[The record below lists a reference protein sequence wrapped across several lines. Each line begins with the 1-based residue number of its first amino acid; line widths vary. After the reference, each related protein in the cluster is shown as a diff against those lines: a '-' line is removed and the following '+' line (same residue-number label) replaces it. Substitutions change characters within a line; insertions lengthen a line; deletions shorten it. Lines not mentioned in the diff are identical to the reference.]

1 VTVRTHCRQAVA
13 LLGFVTMAACEWPAP
28 GPKILNVGFKAQ
40 ERAYYCGPA
49 VVQMFA
55 QYKQH
60 PMTVSQDTIWNWM
73 VDNAITPEEALPY
86 WPGGGASTRVQTQ
99 ALSAFANISTSHD
112 LYSGY
117 NGLRQAIAD
126 QQKGIERNDPTIVAV
141 ENGKHVVLV
150 IGTNWSRLND
160 ALQSPRSHTMT
171 LHDPAQGANLASAVG
186 DWLNYAVDTHY
197 VGGECVAGK
206 PCAIN
211 VARYGQ
217 KFSAQQALSDFDA
230 AGGSY
235 DGPPPQNPTGR
246 YKLNGNGQCYWEP
259 NDSGPNQCSPNSGR
273 YKLDGSGDCYW
284 DANDSGPDQCSPGG
298 AWSRPRALWRF
309 ALSALRPA
317 VPSSRGSATFSDGN
331 AAPAEPAGSL
341 GRSYGA
347 AAGVALTQ
355 AGSTDEAPPF
365 PYAIA
370 AAEILENARHALRK
384 AKVDES
390 LQMPELRMETN
401 DLRARRILD
410 VKSLGARPD
419 FYVLEL
425 ETRNGARV
433 ANVVITRAGHLM
445 GVEDARRKNLTVAA
459 DITVATGI
467 AARGGVATRSA
478 RYVYAPNDAE
488 PGMSYFRPLVE
499 VDTPDGKVYVN
510 SRGRVFADPDS
521 TVGRQRGMSPARQI
535 KRDPGRSLTLVP
547 LRDQP

>member
-1 VTVRTHCRQAVA
+1 MTVRTHCRQALA
-13 LLGFVTMAACEWPAP
+13 LLGFVTMAACEWPTQ
-28 GPKILNVGFKAQ
+28 GPKILNVGYKSQ

-55 QYKQH
+55 QYKQNQ
-60 PMTVSQDTIWNWM
+60 MTVSQDTIWNWM

-86 WPGGGASTRVQTQ
+86 WPGGGSSTRVQTQ

-211 VARYGQ
+211 VARSGQ

-235 DGPPPQNPTGR
+235 DGPPPQTPTGR

-273 YKLDGSGDCYW
+273 YKLDGSGNCYW

-298 AWSRPRALWRF
+298 AWSRPRALWRL

-317 VPSSRGSATFSDGN
+317 VPSPRGSATFSDGSP
-331 AAPAEPAGSL
+331 APAGPAGSV

-347 AAGVALTQ
+347 AAGVAAAQ
-355 AGSTDEAPPF
+355 AGSTDEAAPF

-370 AAEILENARHALRK
+370 AAEILENARQALRK

-425 ETRNGARV
+425 ETRNGARI
-433 ANVVITRAGHLM
+433 ANVAITRAGHLM
-445 GVEDARRKNLTVAA
+445 GAEDARRKNLTAAA
-459 DITVATGI
+459 DITVATGV

-510 SRGRVFADPDS
+510 SRGRAFADPDS
-521 TVGRQRGMSPARQI
+521 PVGRQRGMSPARQM